1 MCPNNL
7 LVDKRTDLCDM
18 QLRIG
23 AIEERLCI
31 CYVEDGD
38 SDEYV
43 QGRFLEQV
51 VEEGGFV
58 H

>member
-1 MCPNNL
+1 
-7 LVDKRTDLCDM
+7 M